1 MEKRIVHSI
10 LQSME
15 HFKMGQV
22 NVNSFNQ
29 DISLLIETARRKYE
43 NALIEI
49 ADTNELQVTA
59 DTA

>member
-1 MEKRIVHSI
+1 
-10 LQSME
+10 
-15 HFKMGQV
+15 MGQV
-22 NVNSFNQ
+22 SVNSFNQ

-59 DTA
+59 DTS